1 MSGSAERRQAARD
14 RPDRRDVECE
24 GLDRGDGADDGHERT
39 RNARSEAAQAE
50 DHRQRARADEQRQAL
65 RVAEM
70 GDEVPGLLEEV
81 ARPRA
86 DPEQLRQ
93 LADDDREREA
103 DDQALEH
110 GRADELGQE
119 AEAQQTR
126 DQGGD
131 ARRDGQAGGERDE
144 ALAPHRGQIGD
155 RGRRQG
161 RGGRHGSHDEHARAA
176 KGRVQQQR
184 AGRRVEA
191 DDRRDVRDARVRER
205 LRNQDRPEREARD
218 QIGAKPRALIAVQ
231 RKRRAA
237 SAGGHVGC
245 GKRSTSRPWRR
256 PRSLTVRLSRP
267 SLARMPRTMH
277 APARM
282 TGARLAC
289 SPTISRRWS
298 ASRVR

>member
-1 MSGSAERRQAARD
+1 MSGRPSDGRPLAIDPTVGTSSAKALTAAI
-14 RPDRRDVECE
+14 
-24 GLDRGDGADDGHERT
+24 GADDGHERT

-50 DHRQRARADEQRQAL
+50 DHRQRARADEQSQAL

-131 ARRDGQAGGERDE
+131 ARRHGQAGGERGE
-144 ALAPHRGQIGD
+144 VLVPHRGQIGD

-161 RGGRHGSHDEHARAA
+161 RGGRHGSHDEHPRAA
-176 KGRVQQQR
+176 KGCVQQQR

-191 DDRRDVRDARVRER
+191 HDRRHVRDARVRER

-218 QIGAKPRALIAVQ
+218 QIAAKPRALIAV
-231 RKRRAA
+231 
-237 SAGGHVGC
+237 
-245 GKRSTSRPWRR
+245 
-256 PRSLTVRLSRP
+256 
-267 SLARMPRTMH
+267 
-277 APARM
+277 
-282 TGARLAC
+282 
-289 SPTISRRWS
+289 
-298 ASRVR
+298 